1 VDVAQSWSV
10 DLSAPRLAHTPAR
23 FVRSDGSSAF
33 EVKHGQ
39 VFTSESVLAAED
51 YLITRVHEQSAPLV
65 AHDDVADVLTRFD
78 TEATFPLGVD
88 QADAVRQ
95 IAASGRGL
103 DVMVGPAGAGKTTT
117 LSALLEVW
125 QEKSGPGSVVGLAPS
140 AGAAA
145 VLAEELG
152 IHTDNTAKWLF
163 ELERRESKQH
173 ALAALLA

>member
-145 VLAEELG
+145 VFAEASA
-152 IHTDNTAKWLF
+152 TPSDNHSQCTLVVA
-163 ELERRESKQH
+163 RRDSN
-173 ALAALLA
+173 